1 MGETQDKGPT
11 FSLAS
16 AIKAAVGFAASHKP
30 TKNALSAHHAVP
42 AAADMPN
49 DADATSS
56 EADNESALRASQLT
70 SPASDAVRLRAG
82 VAYIR
87 CVHRTFVHVW
97 YLIPARCKQE
107 MTASAGAATA
117 KADMTAGP
125 VVTATLT
132 LVLLDTSRVCQSR

>member
-1 MGETQDKGPT
+1 MINDAAAAAAHAQHAAILADSRTMGETQDKGPT

-16 AIKAAVGFAASHKP
+16 AIKAAVGFAASNKP

-42 AAADMPN
+42 AAADTPN

-70 SPASDAVRLRAG
+70 SPASDAVHLRAG

-87 CVHRTFVHVW
+87 CVHPRTHV
-97 YLIPARCKQE
+97 I
-107 MTASAGAATA
+107 
-117 KADMTAGP
+117 
-125 VVTATLT
+125 
-132 LVLLDTSRVCQSR
+132 